1 MGRHLIHLLIFSALV
16 SAFFAVWAGD
26 GRRTRVKIGGGLL
39 VGMIGTSL
47 LLAWL
52 MYLFTR

>member
-1 MGRHLIHLLIFSALV
+1 VGRHLLHLLIFSGLV
-16 SAFFAVWAGD
+16 SVFFAVLAGRD
-26 GRRTRVKIGGGLL
+26 RRSRLRIGGWLLAGMVGL
-39 VGMIGTSL
+39 SL